1 MQNNAYLPFEV
12 KNAINKIARRNT
24 CLLILNAY
32 LGRYVYSLPGNFFHV
47 TVSRR

>member
-24 CLLILNAY
+24 CLLILNAD
-32 LGRYVYSLPGNFFHV
+32 LGRYVLLFTG
-47 TVSRR
+47 